1 MITSDFVKY
10 PCFYC
15 DEEIIDLKILQK
27 HQDKCTETGIV
38 HEQIADQKDN
48 CPVLDM
54 AQDDCD
60 QCGAKFEYRT
70 DLIEHFKHNHP
81 EVSIVWCDFCQA
93 GFEAIEE
100 LQCHIRVEHRNYLPG

>member
-48 CPVLDM
+48 CPDQKDNCPDQKDNCPVLDM
-54 AQDDCD
+54 V
-60 QCGAKFEYRT
+60 R
-70 DLIEHFKHNHP
+70 
-81 EVSIVWCDFCQA
+81 
-93 GFEAIEE
+93 
-100 LQCHIRVEHRNYLPG
+100 